1 MEEFLIGMGIVA
13 IYFIIAAS
21 TVLLCRKLFK
31 IPNEIFRKILHF
43 ILLGSALVF
52 VYAFKNWWI
61 AVIACIV
68 FVVIVY
74 PILMCLERIKKY
86 SEFVTERKKGE
97 LKNSLIFV
105 FLMFAIVI
113 SICFGIFKDRLL
125 ALASIYAWGFGDA
138 LATLIGTKFG
148 KHKLYKKKS
157 YEGTIAMFI
166 TAFVSVFVILLI
178 RGNVPWYFVCLVSF
192 VTALSSAATELFT
205 PNGYDTITCPIASMI
220 SMLLALFICGGLV

>member
-1 MEEFLIGMGIVA
+1 MYEDLKRPHKITVSILITLTFTTSPTETTSDGFLIYLSLINGMENG
-13 IYFIIAAS
+13 
-21 TVLLCRKLFK
+21 K
-31 IPNEIFRKILHF
+31 
-43 ILLGSALVF
+43 ILLGYTF
-52 VYAFKNWWI
+52 I
-61 AVIACIV
+61 AAWMTDTIAYCV
-68 FVVIVY
+68 GV
-74 PILMCLERIKKY
+74 
-86 SEFVTERKKGE
+86 
-97 LKNSLIFV
+97 
-105 FLMFAIVI
+105 
-113 SICFGIFKDRLL
+113 
-125 ALASIYAWGFGDA
+125 
-138 LATLIGTKFG
+138 KFG